1 MLKIGNH
8 YTGLIIRHGNKQVI
22 NQDLQA
28 LLYENG
34 RLLLASSD
42 RKYYVFVSGH
52 IAACWKK
59 IKADRFDTA
68 IRFTAP
74 VTAQTDAMRLK
85 DKCPYI
91 PPRLIDAIIK
101 GVTG

>member
-8 YTGLIIRHGNKQVI
+8 YTGVKIRHGNKQVI

-52 IAACWKK
+52 IAAHWKK
-59 IKADRFDTA
+59 IKAEGQMPLYP
-68 IRFTAP
+68 AP
-74 VTAQTDAMRLK
+74 LD
-85 DKCPYI
+85 
-91 PPRLIDAIIK
+91 
-101 GVTG
+101 